1 MCSFS
6 ISCDQQAFAQLLQAP
21 QDDAQVIIR
30 DRFPVP
36 RLVICDQHG
45 SQGLAADNSWCFCS
59 LQARFL
65 LAKLNPSATYN
76 SAHEVVPGSDVI
88 FTDDV
93 SLQVFC
99 EHLRRLVVQS

>member
-1 MCSFS
+1 MFSFCQG
-6 ISCDQQAFAQLLQAP
+6 IILHTDDCILDFLLGAAINAQCA
-21 QDDAQVIIR
+21 
-30 DRFPVP
+30 
-36 RLVICDQHG
+36 
-45 SQGLAADNSWCFCS
+45 

-76 SAHEVVPGSDVI
+76 SAHDVAPGADVI

-99 EHLRRLVVQS
+99 EHLQRLAVQS